1 MAFHGWG
8 TDFRIVAFPWQ
19 DREKDR
25 LQTALHKILPYLDE
39 LWWPMTSNDSVK
51 AVFGSGY
58 INGRCM

>member
-25 LQTALHKILPYLDE
+25 LQTALHKIL
-39 LWWPMTSNDSVK
+39 TSNGWVM